1 MYHAVILNLGDSMKT
16 ILTVMAALLLA
27 ACGGADTSGSNQ
39 GAAKKAQQT
48 VTEQESDFKP
58 VAYLDPK
65 SEEVCK
71 NNGGFKGC
79 YGFAFECNDGLK
91 TKIEQVSCI
100 QGKYTEETPGL
111 DNADQKQEAQ
121 VNNDDPAVYCKSISK
136 LAESIMSAR
145 QNGVPMS
152 DAMEI
157 SSDTLVR
164 ALVEDAYKKPA
175 LNTPEYQQK
184 YIRDFADSAYSICWK
199 TMNK

>member
-1 MYHAVILNLGDSMKT
+1 MKT
-16 ILTVMAALLLA
+16 ILTVMVALFLA
-27 ACGGADTSGSNQ
+27 ACGGSDTSSSNQ
-39 GAAKKAQQT
+39 AATKKTQQT
-48 VTEQESDFKP
+48 ASEQESDFKP

-65 SEEVCK
+65 SEAVCK

-79 YGFAFECNDGLK
+79 YGFAFECNDGFK

-100 QGKYTEETPGL
+100 QGKYTEETPEL
-111 DNADQKQEAQ
+111 DNGNQKQEAQ

-152 DAMEI
+152 EAMDI

-175 LNTPEYQQK
+175 LSTPEFKQK
-184 YIRDFADSAYSICWK
+184 LIRDFADSAYSICWK
-199 TMNK
+199 TRNR